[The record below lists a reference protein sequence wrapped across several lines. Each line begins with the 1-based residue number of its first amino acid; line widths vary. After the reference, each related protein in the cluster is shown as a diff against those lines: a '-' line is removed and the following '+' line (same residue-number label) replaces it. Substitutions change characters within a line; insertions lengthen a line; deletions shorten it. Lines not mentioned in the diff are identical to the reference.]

1 MEFLTP
7 WWSGD
12 HGRTLLQTL
21 VIVLG
26 GWATGRVLYL
36 VLRLV
41 QRTITS
47 KTQTDLDDR
56 LVDVAARFSKQ
67 ICTVG
72 GFYFATVHLEKTYA
86 VAWSQIADGI
96 FFVIV
101 VLLMAILISG
111 MTKAV
116 MEWYVASV
124 AMRTETEINQEI
136 VPLVRRILNAVL
148 YSIAA
153 IICLDHFNIDIQ
165 ALVVSLGVGSFAI
178 AFAAQE
184 TLANMIAGFVIMVD
198 RPFRVGDRIRITSTQ
213 QIGDVQ
219 QIGLR
224 STRLLDFDNNLVV
237 IPNAEIIKNDIINY
251 SFPNQ
256 GMRLKVDVGV
266 AYDTDLRAAKDI
278 LVRVV
283 KSFPQVLADPEPQAF
298 VLGFG
303 ESSIDMTVI
312 GRVADYK
319 NMFETADAVRMA
331 IVDEFRAAGIEIPFP
346 QRVIHTAS
354 AGD

>member
-1 MEFLTP
+1 MAQ
-7 WWSGD
+7 WWSD
-12 HGRTLLQTL
+12 VHGRTLFQTL
-21 VIVLG
+21 GIVLS
-26 GWATGRVLYL
+26 GWAIG
-36 VLRLV
+36 RLV
-41 QRTITS
+41 YLILHIVQKKITS
-47 KTQTDLDDR
+47 KTETDLDDR
-56 LVDVAARFSKQ
+56 LIDVAARFSKQ
-67 ICTVG
+67 IFTVG
-72 GFYFATVHLEKTYA
+72 GFYVATVHLAKVYTG
-86 VAWSQIADGI
+86 AWSQVADGI

-101 VLLMAILISG
+101 VLLMAVLISG

-124 AMRTETEINQEI
+124 AVRTETEMDQEI
-136 VPLVRRILNAVL
+136 VPLVRRLLNAAL
-148 YSIAA
+148 FSIAA
-153 IICLDHFNIDIQ
+153 IICLDHFDIDIQ

-198 RPFRVGDRIRITSTQ
+198 RPFRIGDRIRITSTQ
-213 QIGDVQ
+213 QVGDVQ

-224 STRLLDFDNNLVV
+224 STRLLDFDHNLVV

-251 SFPNQ
+251 SFPNS

-283 KSFPQVLADPEPQAF
+283 KSFPQVLPDPEPEAF

-303 ESSIDMTVI
+303 DSSIDLTVI

-319 NMFETADAVRMA
+319 DWFATTDAVRMA
-331 IVDEFRAAGIEIPFP
+331 IIDEFRTARIEIPFP

-354 AGD
+354 DGD